1 MPLSRS
7 RSSQIQPEGQTQDPP
22 RTGAIHTPISRH
34 ANTLIRNRLRLDI
47 HTYRSTQADRPI
59 RHFAH
64 MAAAICRTLWDP
76 SDSSPDRSSTHVC
89 ERICLQ
95 SSRQPASLEAAYRS
109 DLTTED
115 APTDAP
121 EPDSH

>member
-1 MPLSRS
+1 M
-7 RSSQIQPEGQTQDPP
+7 
-22 RTGAIHTPISRH
+22 RTP
-34 ANTLIRNRLRLDI
+34 LIRNRLRLDI

-89 ERICLQ
+89 ERICLK
-95 SSRQPASLEAAYRS
+95 SSRQPASREAAYRS